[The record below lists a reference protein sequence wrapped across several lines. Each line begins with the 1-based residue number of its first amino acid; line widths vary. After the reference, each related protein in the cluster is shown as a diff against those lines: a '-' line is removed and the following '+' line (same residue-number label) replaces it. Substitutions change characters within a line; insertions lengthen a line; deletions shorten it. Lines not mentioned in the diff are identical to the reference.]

1 MPKRIIIMLHCVTVL
16 VAAGCVR
23 NYQPSKGFVPAGQV
37 AAGCDDTFAR
47 IHRVLAE
54 ESIPAVQSN
63 KSRLFIE
70 TDSIRGSG
78 TLLATGPITNYSDGN
93 SRVPVKSVVPVFSY
107 SIRLKSI
114 SDSACKVNISA
125 YLKGDYDYR
134 YVRDREYWLYEKI
147 EKK

>member
-1 MPKRIIIMLHCVTVL
+1 MQKRSIVMLHCVAVL
-16 VAAGCVR
+16 VSAGCVS
-23 NYQPSKGFVPAGQV
+23 YQPSKGFVPAGQV
-37 AAGCDDTFAR
+37 AASCNDTFAR
-47 IHRVLAE
+47 IHRVLAA
-54 ESIPAVQSN
+54 ESIPTVQSN
-63 KSRLFIE
+63 KSTLFIE

-114 SDSACKVNISA
+114 SESFCKVSISA
-125 YLKGDYDYR
+125 YLKGDYDYQ

-147 EKK
+147 EK